1 MSRLFVCIASVL
13 TATSSRFFSSCLY
26 IYIYMIHIQVC
37 MYVPDD
43 SKMKKQQRKAN
54 LSCFSMPM
62 LIDLS
67 AILGEFCCALGVL
80 NSNARSEECVSSAGM
95 NEEYVSSAGRIRGH
109 GQTNKLGKVNHLTCN
124 PFLSLS
130 RFHSIPVFPSILSCF
145 SSLCQHIHPSKG
157 NVHQQHA

>member
-1 MSRLFVCIASVL
+1 
-13 TATSSRFFSSCLY
+13 
-26 IYIYMIHIQVC
+26 

-43 SKMKKQQRKAN
+43 SKTKKQQSKAN

-109 GQTNKLGKVNHLTCN
+109 GQTNKLGKVKPPDLQPV
-124 PFLSLS
+124 PFPVQIP
-130 RFHSIPVFPSILSCF
+130 FHSRLPFHPFPVSPLFANTSIPAKVMFISNM
-145 SSLCQHIHPSKG
+145 HE
-157 NVHQQHA
+157 AATR